1 VENFPIHC
9 HWYVI
14 HLAGKQLSVVAQA
27 FLEYLQTEGK
37 QIAEDTAW

>member
-1 VENFPIHC
+1 
-9 HWYVI
+9 VI

-37 QIAEDTAW
+37 QIAESTSAW